1 MVQSREGLG
10 NAHSPDAVHQ
20 SLRPNGIHR
29 EKRGYRAPLADPEID
44 FRLMVVIAQ
53 GPVFSNQAG
62 RDFKVVPERW
72 GGRATLASGGHAKTT
87 FFHERLLD
95 PRGGPKIMVRTESRP
110 PGLGGGAHLLRAAC
124 GRAGKTPDLG
134 LAFEGRFRRM
144 RFMKTLI
151 SSFGLLTAS
160 FLLISCGGS
169 GEGGGGADTLQAGKF
184 TILGTR
190 TDGADRAA
198 AKANA
203 ENTLVRYPDV
213 DGMVG
218 LWAYNAPACLEAIQA
233 ADNDEVK
240 IFSFD
245 EDEAAL
251 QGIIDG
257 TIEGTIVQQ
266 PYEFGYQSVKYLK
279 DIVDGKKFVI
289 PDDKEIDIEAKTI
302 VKDNV
307 DAHWTRLKEYQ
318 RIGALA
324 KAAPAPSGDTRFAF
338 IINNPDPFWEYARAG
353 CFKAQQD
360 FGVAVDFQA
369 PPTGEAAEQNR
380 ILEDVLTK
388 GGYDGVA
395 LSSLDPANQ
404 TDIINKVAAAM
415 PLVCHDSD
423 APDSNR
429 RFYLGTNNYEAGRM
443 LGKLVKERMPDGGK
457 LMIFVGNLDVL
468 NAQQRRS
475 GLIDELKEG

>member
-1 MVQSREGLG
+1 
-10 NAHSPDAVHQ
+10 
-20 SLRPNGIHR
+20 
-29 EKRGYRAPLADPEID
+29 
-44 FRLMVVIAQ
+44 
-53 GPVFSNQAG
+53 
-62 RDFKVVPERW
+62 
-72 GGRATLASGGHAKTT
+72 
-87 FFHERLLD
+87 
-95 PRGGPKIMVRTESRP
+95 
-110 PGLGGGAHLLRAAC
+110 
-124 GRAGKTPDLG
+124 
-134 LAFEGRFRRM
+134 M

-151 SSFGLLTAS
+151 SFFGLLTAS